1 HALDLQSGKLVG
13 DHAQLPSRS
22 VGWGTIPAIGQDFG
36 RREVLVPGTKGAPL
50 GSEHRR
56 TLQTEVARTLAALGR
71 NDYPAVGD
79 GVFAKLRQVRT
90 ESLKGKRQECKG
102 KVENEKLQRRVEGVL
117 VHIDHGTIPVE
128 LNRHDVEPA
137 GTISEAV
144 TRQVVSRE
152 R

>member
-1 HALDLQSGKLVG
+1 
-13 DHAQLPSRS
+13 
-22 VGWGTIPAIGQDFG
+22 
-36 RREVLVPGTKGAPL
+36 
-50 GSEHRR
+50 
-56 TLQTEVARTLAALGR
+56 
-71 NDYPAVGD
+71 
-79 GVFAKLRQVRT
+79 KLRQVRS

-152 R
+152 RHHPAPLERRNRFGCCTELEPAARLDFDEDRRLAVARDDVEFATPPAIPAGNNCVPAPFELAAR